1 MGAGVAQGN
10 ADEPVGDEG
19 DVRNDLD
26 VLIAAQD
33 ALDGRAGRVEKDEG
47 HGVYEKFADSREG
60 LRIVRKQ
67 AADWVQEQVRR
78 RNGHRRHGKGRHLA
92 EEGVLAGAGKI
103 LSAYFVADDDSR
115 RQADAPGNRIGQ
127 RGVADSRLIGRQV
140 QRPKFGHEEAD
151 DAEQARFAEYG
162 DKDGDSQLQL
172 VIAVGPADGAGLRPD
187 GIGAKGLLPLEYG
200 GKDEEGDPRGDGQ
213 GVARA
218 DAAHGSD
225 AQSAEDE
232 EAEQEYRDDHMKY
245 DDGHRNVSHAVGVDD
260 IAHRR
265 HEKHRQ
271 NAQGQ
276 GEQVLAGNVAHCRFQ
291 SHKVEKGRQDEAAQG
306 DGDDGKED
314 GDIQALGDIHGN
326 AAVLAGSPQL
336 GNNRRHAEKE
346 AADAGED
353 GHPDVDGDGDAGQ
366 IDRAGLAAEDAAE
379 YACAYLRYLRE

>member
-92 EEGVLAGAGKI
+92 EEGVLAGAGEI

-140 QRPKFGHEEAD
+140 QRPKLGHEEAD

-162 DKDGDSQLQL
+162 DKDGDAQL
-172 VIAVGPADGAGLRPD
+172 
-187 GIGAKGLLPLEYG
+187 
-200 GKDEEGDPRGDGQ
+200 
-213 GVARA
+213 
-218 DAAHGSD
+218 
-225 AQSAEDE
+225 
-232 EAEQEYRDDHMKY
+232 
-245 DDGHRNVSHAVGVDD
+245 
-260 IAHRR
+260 
-265 HEKHRQ
+265 
-271 NAQGQ
+271 
-276 GEQVLAGNVAHCRFQ
+276 
-291 SHKVEKGRQDEAAQG
+291 
-306 DGDDGKED
+306 
-314 GDIQALGDIHGN
+314 
-326 AAVLAGSPQL
+326 
-336 GNNRRHAEKE
+336 
-346 AADAGED
+346 
-353 GHPDVDGDGDAGQ
+353 
-366 IDRAGLAAEDAAE
+366 
-379 YACAYLRYLRE
+379 